1 MTVHPKIKNEIRQI
15 HQLISTTNE
24 ERVLL
29 NAALIFYDIKEFPI
43 CMKTMLDAVPYSICH
58 RLIFIQLSTKGYHN
72 SNKHI
77 WYFVYTS
84 IKNFS
89 NSNFQTER
97 YSLNRKQKENWCE
110 NNFFC
115 NLDVPL
121 ITIV

>member
-29 NAALIFYDIKEFPI
+29 NAALIFYDIKELPI

-72 SNKHI
+72 SFIHI
-77 WYFVYTS
+77 FRLYAR
-84 IKNFS
+84 KNYNPLVHTVS
-89 NSNFQTER
+89 NR
-97 YSLNRKQKENWCE
+97 
-110 NNFFC
+110 
-115 NLDVPL
+115 
-121 ITIV
+121 

>member
-43 CMKTMLDAVPYSICH
+43 CMKTMLGAVPYRICH

-72 SNKHI
+72 SFIHI
-77 WYFVYTS
+77 LRLYINQNEIF
-84 IKNFS
+84 
-89 NSNFQTER
+89 
-97 YSLNRKQKENWCE
+97 
-110 NNFFC
+110 
-115 NLDVPL
+115 L
-121 ITIV
+121 ILIFKLKDIL